1 MKRYISSPRSVAAIL
16 LCLAGFVLLVL
27 ATVPREGTTGSAPAE
42 RNETRND
49 SPDEA
54 LKFRRMQLQDENG
67 KIPIDGLLK
76 AREHMAV
83 MKAAQDKKAKALGQG
98 AGTEVAGIGPGSWTW
113 LGPGNVGGR
122 IRSIVIDPLN
132 ANNMWVGSVSGGIW
146 HSTNA
151 GASWQPVND
160 FMASLAVATM
170 VLDPINA
177 NIMYAGT
184 GEGFPA

>member
-1 MKRYISSPRSVAAIL
+1 MKTYNSIVRRVAAIL
-16 LCLAGFVLLVL
+16 LSLTGFVLLGL
-27 ATVPREGTTGSAPAE
+27 STVHRDGTAGRESTEEKKART
-42 RNETRND
+42 D
-49 SPDEA
+49 SSDEA

-146 HSTNA
+146 H
-151 GASWQPVND
+151 
-160 FMASLAVATM
+160 
-170 VLDPINA
+170 
-177 NIMYAGT
+177 
-184 GEGFPA
+184 